1 MLPPRRFA
9 APSIGPFR
17 YTPPMPRTALL
28 LVNHEKPDAVAVTP
42 EIRSL
47 ITRYGRLLDER
58 PADMSAP
65 PGDVSEADLIVVL
78 GGDGTLLTQS
88 RRFAS
93 TGIPLL
99 GVNRGKLGFLAEFDL
114 PTLHDQAAAL
124 FGDAPLRTRQIH
136 MLRAEV
142 YEAGGGGAPR
152 FAGLALNECVV
163 TAGPPYRMI
172 TLTLRINGEPGPTVS
187 GDGLI
192 VSTPT
197 GSTAY
202 NVSAGGPIVSPDTD
216 AMVITPIAAHSLSFR
231 PIVVGGGSR
240 VEFRM
245 DRVNET
251 YGPGERRAGP
261 GRGTTLVL
269 DGQTTTPLAE
279 GERVVVVRD
288 GNPVTFVTNPKAG
301 YWTRLVK
308 KMHWAAGPNFREPD
322 GV

>member
-1 MLPPRRFA
+1 
-9 APSIGPFR
+9 
-17 YTPPMPRTALL
+17 MPRTALL
-28 LVNHEKPDAVAVTP
+28 LVNHEKPDAVAVAP

-58 PADMSAP
+58 PADISAP
-65 PGDVSEADLIVVL
+65 PGDVTGADLIVVL
-78 GGDGTLLTQS
+78 GGDGTLLAQS
-88 RRFAS
+88 RRFAA
-93 TGIPLL
+93 TGVPML

-114 PTLHDQAAAL
+114 PTLHEQAAAL
-124 FGDAPLRTRQIH
+124 FGDHPLRTRQIR

-142 YEAGGGGAPR
+142 YDASGGAPR

-172 TLTLRINGEPGPTVS
+172 TLTLRIDDEPGPTVS

-192 VSTPT
+192 ISTPT

-202 NVSAGGPIVSPDTD
+202 NVSAGGPIVSPDAD

-231 PIVVGGGSR
+231 PIVVGGAAR

-251 YGPGERRAGP
+251 FGHGERRGGP

-269 DGQTTTPLAE
+269 DGQTTTPLTE
-279 GERVVVVRD
+279 GERILVVRD
-288 GNPVTFVTNPKAG
+288 GSPVTFVTNPKAG

-308 KMHWAAGPNFREPD
+308 KMHWAAGPNFRVPD
-322 GV
+322 DT